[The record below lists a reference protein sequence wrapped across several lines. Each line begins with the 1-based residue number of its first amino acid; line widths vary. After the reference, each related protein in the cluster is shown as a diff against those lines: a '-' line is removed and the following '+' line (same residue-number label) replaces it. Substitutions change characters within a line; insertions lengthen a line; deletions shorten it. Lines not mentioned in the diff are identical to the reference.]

1 MILVSNHIF
10 GHEESEFLFCGAENP
25 KNFKMAAFSSN
36 KINFRGSFATTFAA
50 VAEWGCVGDVVP
62 VF

>member
-10 GHEESEFLFCGAENP
+10 GYEKSEFLFCGIENP
-25 KNFKMAAFSSN
+25 KIFTIAAFSSN
-36 KINFRGSFATTFAA
+36 KITSRGSFATTFAA